1 MLKLRPFQIQ
11 ALDALADTPSHLLCV
26 APTGSGKSLIY
37 ERMAARPGMRTLLVT
52 PLIALARQ
60 QLERFQSS
68 GIAVTSA
75 TGRMSSPGDPPERS
89 GAWIVSPESLLSRA
103 RQRRL
108 ERWSPDFLV
117 VDECHCLWEWGNHF
131 RPAFDLL
138 PDLLRSYGIP
148 RSLWLTATLPGPA
161 RKSLR
166 RAFRERDLSLR
177 EMGTFSVPAE
187 LTLVARRVPWPSRA
201 SALIAQVG
209 EWRKIGSG
217 IVFAQS
223 REACERVARLL
234 GAADFPA
241 LVYHAGLSREERRN
255 IEAAVR
261 DQAPGSEIVVAT
273 SAFGMG
279 MDHAHLRWVLLWQA
293 PPSLLALA
301 QSIGRAG
308 RAPGRPAYATVFW
321 DQEDFR
327 LIDWMAQGSEQ
338 RKSDL
343 RAVAG
348 FLRGEECRREA
359 LERYFNGDAENRRG
373 RSRSAAPLESPPP
386 F

>member
-1 MLKLRPFQIQ
+1 
-11 ALDALADTPSHLLCV
+11 
-26 APTGSGKSLIY
+26 
-37 ERMAARPGMRTLLVT
+37 
-52 PLIALARQ
+52 
-60 QLERFQSS
+60 
-68 GIAVTSA
+68 
-75 TGRMSSPGDPPERS
+75 
-89 GAWIVSPESLLSRA
+89 
-103 RQRRL
+103 
-108 ERWSPDFLV
+108 
-117 VDECHCLWEWGNHF
+117 
-131 RPAFDLL
+131 
-138 PDLLRSYGIP
+138 
-148 RSLWLTATLPGPA
+148 
-161 RKSLR
+161 
-166 RAFRERDLSLR
+166 
-177 EMGTFSVPAE
+177 
-187 LTLVARRVPWPSRA
+187 
-201 SALIAQVG
+201 
-209 EWRKIGSG
+209 
-217 IVFAQS
+217 
-223 REACERVARLL
+223 
-234 GAADFPA
+234 
-241 LVYHAGLSREERRN
+241 
-255 IEAAVR
+255 
-261 DQAPGSEIVVAT
+261 
-273 SAFGMG
+273 MG